1 WELYNL
7 NEDWNETTDLAK
19 RYPEKLE
26 ELKKLF
32 DEEAKKYN
40 VYPLKNYREGLAGPE
55 IKSRAV
61 IYEGTTVKTRVAV
74 GKGPVTLT
82 ASIDVTDD
90 QNEGVIFSNGGLV
103 GGSTLYVKNKT
114 LYYVLNDGVK
124 ETSIVAGKIS
134 KGKHVL
140 RLEYVDNAVAV
151 FVNDKEAARQTVS
164 GRNRYLGTI
173 GSDGISLGR
182 DLNSPV
188 TKAYEGTYPFT
199 GIVRSIVVEQK
210 TDKSL

>member
-1 WELYNL
+1 RRTQQYYELHGGRAIYKDGWKASVYHPRNLTGDAAKDDVHFNPPPFDKDKWELYNL

-103 GGSTLYVKNKT
+103 GGSTL
-114 LYYVLNDGVK
+114 
-124 ETSIVAGKIS
+124 
-134 KGKHVL
+134 
-140 RLEYVDNAVAV
+140 
-151 FVNDKEAARQTVS
+151 
-164 GRNRYLGTI
+164 
-173 GSDGISLGR
+173 
-182 DLNSPV
+182 
-188 TKAYEGTYPFT
+188 
-199 GIVRSIVVEQK
+199 
-210 TDKSL
+210 